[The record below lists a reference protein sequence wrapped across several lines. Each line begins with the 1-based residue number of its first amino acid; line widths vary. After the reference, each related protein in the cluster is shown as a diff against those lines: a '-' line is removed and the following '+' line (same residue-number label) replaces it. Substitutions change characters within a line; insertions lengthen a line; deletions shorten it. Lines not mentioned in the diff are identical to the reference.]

1 MRHVDAL
8 SRNPVGAVMRCV
20 KQDLIENLQ
29 QDDDS
34 LRTIISQLNDE
45 LSKDNLKDLA
55 MNYIIENGHSPME
68 LLYGFR
74 PRVAGDILLPAR
86 TGTLSE
92 IRETAVTRT
101 KVLAERAK
109 AAIDQKRRSES
120 PLRVGQVV
128 LARRK
133 VFKKGL
139 RSGKLVQRCWADRS
153 KLFGT
158 NSASGRPT
166 ERESIIIEPLS
177 GEHGYVRRITHTHRS
192 SPAPVGARVVRSTRQ
207 SVSESDW
214 KQTCVVLLQRED
226 TRASYRRRS

>member
-55 MNYIIENGHSPME
+55 MNYIIGK
-68 LLYGFR
+68 R
-74 PRVAGDILLPAR
+74 GDIRILP
-86 TGTLSE
+86 GEL
-92 IRETAVTRT
+92 
-101 KVLAERAK
+101 
-109 AAIDQKRRSES
+109 Q
-120 PLRVGQVV
+120 
-128 LARRK
+128 
-133 VFKKGL
+133 
-139 RSGKLVQRCWADRS
+139 CWADRS

-177 GEHGYVRRITHTHRS
+177 GEHGYVRRIAHTHRS
-192 SPAPVGARVVRSTRQ
+192 SPAPVGARVVRSTSQ

-214 KQTCVVLLQRED
+214 KKTCVALLQRED
-226 TRASYRRRS
+226 TRASYRAHCDRARHEHAEQPDQCDLDHDHPLRGVVAAL